1 MEPGST
7 TFRRPST
14 IKAAGVMPEFLICHR
29 YEQNA
34 GQENDALLLQLAS
47 ASATGWSVDAALL
60 RGPLNDFFG
69 AAAANVE
76 LCVTENNSVHNNP
89 HGLLF

>member
-1 MEPGST
+1 
-7 TFRRPST
+7 
-14 IKAAGVMPEFLICHR
+14 MPEFLICHR

-34 GQENDALLLQLAS
+34 GQENDACCCN
-47 ASATGWSVDAALL
+47 WPALPP
-60 RGPLNDFFG
+60 RVCRSMPLCCAGRERLFG